1 MKVINIP
8 VDNAENMVLRHQ
20 FLLKEAL
27 AAAAYHQEQI
37 DLLSKAIKDVT
48 YMVTEQTSSISGS
61 DAGSTSEPASSAP
74 AALDPK
80 DDAMPELIQGNG
92 IGFDAKKADLV
103 NILKEH
109 EAEFGTFDIDV
120 ETIASFLMAK

>member
-74 AALDPK
+74 AAVDPK

>member
-1 MKVINIP
+1 MKVISIP
-8 VDNAENMVLRHQ
+8 VDNAEVMVTRHQ

-48 YMVTEQTSSISGS
+48 YMVTQQTSAVSGS
-61 DAGSTSEPASSAP
+61 DTGTTGEPASTAP
-74 AALDPK
+74 TALDPV
-80 DDAMPELIQGNG
+80 DDSMPEMLEGSG
-92 IGFDAKKADLV
+92 VGFDAKKADLV
-103 NILKEH
+103 SILKEH
-109 EAEFGTFDIDV
+109 ETEYGSFDIDI

>member
-74 AALDPK
+74 TAVDLK

>member
-1 MKVINIP
+1 MKVISIP

-48 YMVTEQTSSISGS
+48 YMVTEQMTAISGS
-61 DAGSTSEPASSAP
+61 DSGSTTQPASTAP
-74 AALDPK
+74 SVVNLNGNDM
-80 DDAMPELIQGNG
+80 DELVQGDG
-92 IGFDAKKADLV
+92 IGFNAKKADLI

-109 EAEFGTFDIDV
+109 ETEFGTFDIDV

>member
-8 VDNAENMVLRHQ
+8 VDNAESMVLRHQ

-48 YMVTEQTSSISGS
+48 YMVTEQTTSISGS

-74 AALDPK
+74 AAIDPK